1 MNTSDIPIPNT
12 DLSAIA
18 SNMAAENENAVGGSF
33 ANSGMFNSTP
43 RAFAQGVQGI
53 DAAENVAQLDL
64 KQQQN
69 QLQAAEANAS
79 QSNSGAGGLGLLGG
93 FLGK

>member
-12 DLSAIA
+12 DLSALA
-18 SNMAAENENAVGGSF
+18 ANMASQNENAVGGQY
-33 ANSGMFNSTP
+33 ANEGTFNSTP
-43 RAFAQGVQGI
+43 RAFAQGVKGI

-64 KQQQN
+64 QQQQN

-79 QSNSGAGGLGLLGG
+79 QGSSGAGGLGLLGG